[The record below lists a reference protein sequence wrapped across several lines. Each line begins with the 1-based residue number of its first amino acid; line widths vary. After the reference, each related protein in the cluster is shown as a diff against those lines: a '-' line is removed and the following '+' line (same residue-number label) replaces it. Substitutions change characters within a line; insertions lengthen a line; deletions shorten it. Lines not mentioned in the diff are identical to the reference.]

1 MTDSENSSARKP
13 RLYAGAGG
21 SRVYSQ
27 AALIERVVDEFFL
40 EYGAAG
46 PDNAR
51 LAEATTS
58 TARLKLIRDVLDYVL
73 GVESV
78 QLTVDER
85 VLLVRAVYGELFGY
99 GPLDQLLADPRVTSI
114 VLAGD
119 QHAAVRYEHGEMTRI
134 EPLFEDAGHLRRIV
148 DRLLADAGAE
158 LDDRDIVIECGLR
171 VGGRPVRIGVAA
183 PPVTPVLYADF
194 RLHPEQPPSL
204 ANLHA
209 GGWMTDEAFSLI
221 RSIATSSYGFTIAGE
236 PETGKTTLLNALLP
250 LAGEGGLALE
260 RARELR
266 PPANVRHWGPG
277 LGNPPDGA
285 ITFSDWVRPASEV
298 AGAFLAID
306 EVRGEEP
313 DAVAPLLGPVAPPRL
328 MWAVRGVPDAKRLQA
343 SMGMLARRAAPDQG
357 EDAVHALYERLPF
370 IITLARIRE
379 RLQVFS
385 IAEWQSR
392 ADSDYPDYVMV
403 FRYSEG
409 ASRPTGAQ
417 LARWLD

>member
-1 MTDSENSSARKP
+1 MTDAENSPARKP
-13 RLYAGAGG
+13 RLYMGAGG
-21 SRVYSQ
+21 SRVFSQ

-40 EYGAAG
+40 EYGAAS

-51 LAEATTS
+51 LAEAS
-58 TARLKLIRDVLDYVL
+58 AAPARLKLIRDVLDYVL

-78 QLTVDER
+78 QLTLDER
-85 VLLVRAVYGELFGY
+85 AALVRAVYGELFGY
-99 GPLDQLLADPRVTSI
+99 GPLDPLLTDPRITSI

-119 QHAAVRYEHGEMTRI
+119 RHAAVRYGHGEMTRI
-134 EPLFEDAGHLRRIV
+134 EPLFDDATHLRRIV
-148 DRLLADAGAE
+148 DRLLADAGVE
-158 LDDRDIVIECGLR
+158 LDDREIVIERGLR
-171 VGGRPVRIGVAA
+171 IGGRPVRLGVAA

-204 ANLHA
+204 ADLCS
-209 GGWMTDEAFSLI
+209 GGWMTEDAHALI
-221 RSIATSSYGFTIAGE
+221 GRIAASSYGFTIVGE

-260 RARELR
+260 RGCELR
-266 PPANVRHWGPG
+266 PPATVQHWGPG
-277 LGNPPDGA
+277 QSTPPDGA
-285 ITFSDWVRPASEV
+285 ITFGDWVRPAMEA

-313 DAVAPLLGPVAPPRL
+313 DAVTPLLGPHAPPRL
-328 MWAVRGVPDAKRLQA
+328 MWAVRGVPDAKRLQSA
-343 SMGMLARRAAPDQG
+343 MGMLARRAAPDLG

-370 IITLARIRE
+370 VITLARIRE

-392 ADSDYPDYVMV
+392 ADSDYPDYVML

-409 ASRPTGAQ
+409 AARPAGVQ